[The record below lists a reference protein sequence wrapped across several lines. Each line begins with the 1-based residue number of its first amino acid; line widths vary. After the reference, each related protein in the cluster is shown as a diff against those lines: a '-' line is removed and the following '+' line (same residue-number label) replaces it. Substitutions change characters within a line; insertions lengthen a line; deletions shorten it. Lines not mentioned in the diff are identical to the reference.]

1 MKCMIV
7 IQKDKEGKRT
17 LHSTICEN
25 LYSTSYQFALSIK
38 WGFFLLNTQWK
49 ADLNSIHAI
58 LCMSNFTSEYDDMG
72 AKV

>member
-1 MKCMIV
+1 M
-7 IQKDKEGKRT
+7 T

-25 LYSTSYQFALSIK
+25 MYSASYPYQLALSIK
-38 WGFFLLNTQWK
+38 GCFFFLLNTQWK

-58 LCMSNFTSEYDDMG
+58 LCILQVNSEYGDMG